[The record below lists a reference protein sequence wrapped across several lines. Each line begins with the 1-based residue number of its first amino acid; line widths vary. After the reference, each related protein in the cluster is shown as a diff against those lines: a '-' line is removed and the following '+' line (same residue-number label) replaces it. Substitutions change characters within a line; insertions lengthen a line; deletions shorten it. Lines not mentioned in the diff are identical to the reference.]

1 MGSRYTNKQKKQ
13 LFEKIDSLS
22 KTEHGE
28 IYKILKDMSAKSDD
42 HIIKFSKNKNGI
54 FFNLSDVPDELY
66 EELDKFVQYCV
77 NNKKDLDDYDK
88 RINECKI
95 NNNFT
100 NIIHLNLDSMPRDDS
115 CQVQSKKTVDWHAV
129 AEPKSVQKVANYI
142 ERLMTDNDNVGKKNV
157 NAKFNNAKKR
167 FAKKVTSD
175 KKIDSEGMRDLV
187 SEPYLLTTTTT

>member
-1 MGSRYTNKQKKQ
+1 MEPRYTNKHKKQ

-22 KTEHGE
+22 KTEHEE
-28 IYKILKDMSAKSDD
+28 IYKILKDFSMKSEESS
-42 HIIKFSKNKNGI
+42 IKFSKNKNGI
-54 FFNLSDVPDELY
+54 FFNLSDIADELY
-66 EELDKFVQYCV
+66 DELDKFVQYCT

-100 NIIHLNLDSMPRDDS
+100 NIIHLNLETMPRDES
-115 CQVQSKKTVDWHAV
+115 NFHHVKKNVDWNAV

-157 NAKFNNAKKR
+157 NAKFNNAKKKY
-167 FAKKVTSD
+167 AKRVACE
-175 KKIDSEGMRDLV
+175 KKIDSEGIRDLV
-187 SEPYLLTTTTT
+187 TESYLIST